1 MKVIEKFKNFF
12 KTLPDKFKAIPHK
25 LAKKFAGAKE
35 ILVQGNGKVSA
46 SMIVMGL
53 GQLLN
58 KQWAKGIM
66 LLFIQVAFIVYF
78 VLTGATDLF
87 GFFTLGTRAG
97 NAWYGIEGDNSVVM
111 LIMGILAILIII
123 LYIAIYIA
131 NIKDAYRT
139 QCALDTLKKPVSFKQ
154 EVGTLLDKNF
164 HKTALALPVIGV
176 CVFSILP
183 IVFMILI
190 AFTNYGDNI
199 VPPALVDWVGLE
211 NFGKILSLGQFAPT
225 FFKIFGWNMLWAVLS
240 TAINYFAGLGLALL
254 LNKKCVKGKAI

>member
-139 QCALDTLKKPVSFKQ
+139 QCALDTLKKPVSFNS
-154 EVGTLLDKNF
+154 VFGTVCSYVLQDIRLEY
-164 HKTALALPVIGV
+164 ALGGAVNGNQLFCGARTCAASEQKMRKGQGDLEGV
-176 CVFSILP
+176 PHSRLCDTRIHNL
-183 IVFMILI
+183 
-190 AFTNYGDNI
+190 
-199 VPPALVDWVGLE
+199 VGL
-211 NFGKILSLGQFAPT
+211 
-225 FFKIFGWNMLWAVLS
+225 
-240 TAINYFAGLGLALL
+240 
-254 LNKKCVKGKAI
+254 